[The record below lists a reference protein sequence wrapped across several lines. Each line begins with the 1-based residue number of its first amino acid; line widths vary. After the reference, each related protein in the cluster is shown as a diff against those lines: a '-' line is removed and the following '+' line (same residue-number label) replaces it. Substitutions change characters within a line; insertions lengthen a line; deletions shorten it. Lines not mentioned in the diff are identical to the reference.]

1 MFVRLINWALSA
13 ALIGT
18 LVSIFT
24 IGAGYLLIKP
34 NLPEIN
40 LVDEDVLQIP
50 LKVLTSDGVLIG
62 EFGDQKRRTIEY
74 KEIPQNL
81 KNAFLAAEDD
91 QFFEHSGV
99 RLTSLIRAVFQMVQ
113 SGEIVSGGGTITM
126 QVVRGYL
133 LSRDQK
139 IIRKIKE
146 IYLAFELESSAS
158 KEEIFSLYLNTIF
171 LGNRSYGVEAAANK
185 YFSKSINELTLAE
198 SALIASSAQL
208 PSRINPIR
216 SPDRSIIRRNWILG
230 RMYKLGYI
238 GRAQFLLA
246 KAEPINLTQLD
257 SSFSLD
263 GRYIAEITRQAMIE
277 RYGLSVYKDGLSV
290 ITTIDSSLQQA
301 AIESAAKN
309 LYAYD
314 KRHGWREPVNL
325 LSKIPDLIFQEL
337 QDGNLDILYQDSNTS
352 DELGMRQL
360 NISIIRSVITTIDS
374 SLQQAALESVA
385 KNLYAYDKRHG
396 WREPVNLLSKIPDS
410 IFKEL
415 QDGNLDILYQD
426 SITPDELGMRQ
437 LNISVIR
444 DFFKDFVNSD
454 RHSVGIVMDVKPE
467 RIIYLNNSFQ
477 LETLFWDDAYE
488 WARPRITINKL
499 GPRPQNF
506 YDILRLGDLIYLSE
520 MNGNYYLD
528 QVPDAEV
535 AFISADPSSGAIK
548 TYIGGLNFSKSN
560 FDRVKQSYPQAGSS
574 FKPFIYASAF
584 ANGYK
589 ASDKIND
596 APIIFE
602 DSNLESS
609 WRPENYTGKFY
620 GPIRLREALVQSV
633 NLVSIKLLREMGIPL
648 TQNYL
653 SRFGFSKSRLAPDL
667 SLALGSSSF
676 SPAEMVR
683 AYSIMV
689 NSDDPKDL
697 FFIERVMDRNGKTI
711 FQNPQIDNKKKNID
725 AFPWFQTQLTEEI
738 KPFYLLP
745 PIQKESM
752 ASIDPRV
759 TFITKDILRE
769 ALSRGSNG
777 RKTQVLN
784 RDDIAGKTGTTND
797 AISTWFSGFHSD
809 LVTTVW
815 IGTDDFSSLGDNEFG
830 SSIALPTW
838 VDFMK
843 TALMSL
849 PEEDWKIPKGLSY
862 VRVDRETGKPVD
874 ESSKNSYFELF
885 LDE

>member
-1 MFVRLINWALSA
+1 MFIRLINWALA
-13 ALIGT
+13 IALIG
-18 LVSIFT
+18 SIASILT
-24 IGAGYLLIKP
+24 IGIGYLLIKP
-34 NLPEIN
+34 TLPEIN

-74 KEIPQNL
+74 DQIPQNL

-91 QFFEHSGV
+91 QFFEHGGI
-99 RLTSLIRAVFQMVQ
+99 RIPSLIRAFYQMIQ

-133 LSRDQK
+133 LSREQK
-139 IIRKIKE
+139 IFRKIKE
-146 IYLAFELESSAS
+146 IYLAFELEGSAT

-198 SALIASSAQL
+198 AALIASSAQL

-216 SPDRSIIRRNWILG
+216 SPDRSIVRRNWILG
-230 RMYKLGYI
+230 RMHKLGYI

-246 KAEPINLTQLD
+246 KSEPIKLTQLD
-257 SSFSLD
+257 SNFSLD

-301 AIESAAKN
+301 ALESVSKN
-309 LYAYD
+309 LYIYD
-314 KRHGWREPVNL
+314 KRHGWREPINL
-325 LSKIPDLIFQEL
+325 LSKISESIFAEL
-337 QDGNLDILYQDSNTS
+337 QAGNLDILYEESDTS
-352 DELGMRQL
+352 DELGMQ
-360 NISIIRSVITTIDS
+360 
-374 SLQQAALESVA
+374 
-385 KNLYAYDKRHG
+385 
-396 WREPVNLLSKIPDS
+396 
-410 IFKEL
+410 
-415 QDGNLDILYQD
+415 
-426 SITPDELGMRQ
+426 Q

-444 DFFKDFVNSD
+444 DFFKELVNLD
-454 RHSVGIVMDVKPE
+454 KHSGGIVIDVKPE
-467 RIIYLNNSFQ
+467 RVLYLNNAFQ
-477 LETLFWDDAYE
+477 LESLFWDDAYK
-488 WARPRITINKL
+488 WARRKIDINKL

-506 YDILRLGDLIYLSE
+506 YDILRMGDLIYLSE
-520 MNGNYYLD
+520 QNGNYYLD
-528 QVPDAEV
+528 QIPDAEV
-535 AFISADPSSGAIK
+535 AFISTDPSNGAIK

-560 FDRVKQSYPQAGSS
+560 FDRIKQSYPQAGSS

-584 ANGYK
+584 ANGYQ

-602 DSNLESS
+602 DANLESS

-648 TQNYL
+648 TKNYL
-653 SRFGFSKSRLAPDL
+653 SRFGFPVSRLAPDL

-683 AYSIMV
+683 AYSIMA
-689 NSDDPKDL
+689 NSDDPQDL
-697 FFIERVMDRNGKTI
+697 YFIERIEDRNGKII
-711 FQNPQIDNKKKNID
+711 FQNPQTENKKKNID

-745 PIQKESM
+745 PLSKESLEP
-752 ASIDPRV
+752 IDPRV

-777 RKTQVLN
+777 RKTQVL
-784 RDDIAGKTGTTND
+784 RRSDIAGKTGTTND
-797 AISTWFSGFHSD
+797 AISTWFSGFHND
-809 LVTTVW
+809 LVSTVW
-815 IGTDDFSSLGDNEFG
+815 VGTDDFSSLGDNEFG

-843 TALMSL
+843 KALTNL
-849 PEEDWKIPKGLSY
+849 PEEDWSMPKGLSY
-862 VRVDRETGKPVD
+862 VRVDRETGQPVD
-874 ESSKNSYFELF
+874 ENSKNSYFELF
-885 LDE
+885 FDEEI

>member
-1 MFVRLINWALSA
+1 MFVRLINWALA
-13 ALIGT
+13 IALIG
-18 LVSIFT
+18 SIASILT
-24 IGAGYLLIKP
+24 IGIGYLLIKP
-34 NLPEIN
+34 TLPEIN

-74 KEIPQNL
+74 DQIPQNL

-91 QFFEHSGV
+91 QFFEHGGI
-99 RLTSLIRAVFQMVQ
+99 RIPSLIRAFYQMIQ

-133 LSRDQK
+133 LSREQK

-146 IYLAFELESSAS
+146 IYLAFELEGSAT

-198 SALIASSAQL
+198 AALIASSAQL

-216 SPDRSIIRRNWILG
+216 SPDRSIVRRNWILG
-230 RMYKLGYI
+230 RMHKLGYI

-246 KAEPINLTQLD
+246 KSEPIKLTQLD
-257 SSFSLD
+257 SNFSLD

-301 AIESAAKN
+301 ALESVSKN
-309 LYAYD
+309 LYIYD
-314 KRHGWREPVNL
+314 KRHGWREPINL
-325 LSKIPDLIFQEL
+325 LSKISESIFEEL
-337 QDGNLDILYQDSNTS
+337 QAGNLEILYEESNTS
-352 DELGMRQL
+352 DELGM
-360 NISIIRSVITTIDS
+360 
-374 SLQQAALESVA
+374 
-385 KNLYAYDKRHG
+385 K
-396 WREPVNLLSKIPDS
+396 
-410 IFKEL
+410 
-415 QDGNLDILYQD
+415 
-426 SITPDELGMRQ
+426 Q

-444 DFFKDFVNSD
+444 DFFKELVNLD
-454 RHSVGIVMDVKPE
+454 KHSGGIVIDVKPE
-467 RIIYLNNSFQ
+467 RVLYLNNAFQ
-477 LETLFWDDAYE
+477 LESLFWDDAYK
-488 WARPRITINKL
+488 WARRKIDINKL

-506 YDILRLGDLIYLSE
+506 YDILRMGDLIYLSE
-520 MNGNYYLD
+520 QNGNYYLD
-528 QVPDAEV
+528 QIPDAEV
-535 AFISADPSSGAIK
+535 AFISTDPSNGAIK

-560 FDRVKQSYPQAGSS
+560 FDRIKQSYPQAGSS

-602 DSNLESS
+602 DANLESS

-648 TQNYL
+648 TKNYL
-653 SRFGFSKSRLAPDL
+653 SRFGFPVSRLAPDL

-683 AYSIMV
+683 AYSIMT
-689 NSDDPKDL
+689 NSDDPQDL
-697 FFIERVMDRNGKTI
+697 YFIERIEDRNGKII
-711 FQNPQIDNKKKNID
+711 FQNPQTENKKKNID

-745 PIQKESM
+745 PLSKESLEP
-752 ASIDPRV
+752 IDPRV

-777 RKTQVLN
+777 RKTQVL
-784 RDDIAGKTGTTND
+784 RRGDIAGKTGTTND
-797 AISTWFSGFHSD
+797 AISTWFSGFHND
-809 LVTTVW
+809 LVSTVW
-815 IGTDDFSSLGDNEFG
+815 VGTDDFSSLGDNEFG

-843 TALMSL
+843 KALTNL
-849 PEEDWKIPKGLSY
+849 PEEDWSMPKGLSY
-862 VRVDRETGKPVD
+862 VRVDRETGQPVD
-874 ESSKNSYFELF
+874 ENSKNSYFELF
-885 LDE
+885 FDEEI

>member
-1 MFVRLINWALSA
+1 MFSKLINWAFLA
-13 ALIGT
+13 ALIAT
-18 LVSIFT
+18 LLSIFT
-24 IGAGYLLIKP
+24 IGVGYIVIKP
-34 NLPEIN
+34 SLPEIN

-74 KEIPQNL
+74 QQIPKNL

-91 QFFEHSGV
+91 QFFEHNGI
-99 RLTSLIRAVFQMVQ
+99 RIPSLLRAFYQMIQ

-133 LSRDQK
+133 LSREQK

-185 YFSKSINELTLAE
+185 YFAKSIDDLTLAE

-238 GRAQFLLA
+238 GRAQLLLA
-246 KAEPINLTQLD
+246 QSEPIKLTQLD
-257 SSFSLD
+257 SSFTLD
-263 GRYIAEITRQAMIE
+263 GRYIAEITRQAMID
-277 RYGLSVYKDGLSV
+277 RYGLSVYKDGL
-290 ITTIDSSLQQA
+290 
-301 AIESAAKN
+301 
-309 LYAYD
+309 
-314 KRHGWREPVNL
+314 
-325 LSKIPDLIFQEL
+325 
-337 QDGNLDILYQDSNTS
+337 
-352 DELGMRQL
+352 
-360 NISIIRSVITTIDS
+360 SVITTIDS

-396 WREPVNLLSKIPDS
+396 WREPINLLSKIPES

-415 QDGNLDILYQD
+415 QAGNLNVLYEESNISD
-426 SITPDELGMRQ
+426 SLGMKQR
-437 LNISVIR
+437 NVSVIR
-444 DFFKDFVNSD
+444 DFFEELVSLDN
-454 RHSVGIVMDVKPE
+454 HSAGIVIDVKPE
-467 RIIYLNNSFQ
+467 RVVYLNNSFQ
-477 LETLFWDDAYE
+477 LESLFWNDSYN
-488 WARPRITINKL
+488 WARRRIDINKL

-506 YDILRLGDLIYLSE
+506 YDILSLGDLIYLSKA
-520 MNGNYYLD
+520 NGSHYLD

-648 TQNYL
+648 TQDYL

-683 AYSIMV
+683 AYSILV
-689 NSDDPKDL
+689 NSKDPKDL
-697 FFIERVMDRNGKTI
+697 FFIERIIDRDGKTI
-711 FQNPQIDNKKKNID
+711 FQNPQLENKEKNIT
-725 AFPWFQTQLTEEI
+725 AFPWFQTQFTDEI

-745 PIQKESM
+745 SINKQSIE
-752 ASIDPRV
+752 SIDPRV
-759 TFITKDILRE
+759 SFITKDILRE
-769 ALSRGSNG
+769 TLSRGSYR
-777 RKTQVLN
+777 RKVQVLK
-784 RDDIAGKTGTTND
+784 RSDIAGKTGTTND
-797 AISTWFSGFHSD
+797 AISTWFSGFHNN
-809 LVTTVW
+809 LATTVW
-815 IGTDDFSSLGDNEFG
+815 VGTDDFSSLGNNEFG

-838 VDFMK
+838 IDFMK
-843 TALMSL
+843 TALVSL

-862 VRVDRETGKPVD
+862 VRVDLETGRPVD
-874 ESSKNSYFELF
+874 ETSQNSYFELF
-885 LDE
+885 LDEDS

>member
-24 IGAGYLLIKP
+24 ILGGYLLIKP

-99 RLTSLIRAVFQMVQ
+99 RLASLIRAVFQMVQ

-246 KAEPINLTQLD
+246 KSEPINLTQLD
-257 SSFSLD
+257 SNFSLD
-263 GRYIAEITRQAMIE
+263 GRYIAEITRQAMIN

-290 ITTIDSSLQQA
+290 FTTIDSSLQKA
-301 AIESAAKN
+301 ALESVAKN
-309 LYAYD
+309 LYEYD

-325 LSKIPDLIFQEL
+325 LS
-337 QDGNLDILYQDSNTS
+337 
-352 DELGMRQL
+352 R
-360 NISIIRSVITTIDS
+360 
-374 SLQQAALESVA
+374 
-385 KNLYAYDKRHG
+385 
-396 WREPVNLLSKIPDS
+396 IPDS

-415 QDGNLDILYQD
+415 KDGNLDILYQD

-444 DFFKDFVNSD
+444 DLFKEVINSD
-454 RHSVGIVMDVKPE
+454 RHSAGIIIDVKPE

-477 LETLFWDDAYE
+477 LESLFWNDSYE

-499 GPRPQNF
+499 GPRPDNF

-520 MNGNYYLD
+520 MDGNYYLD

-535 AFISADPSSGAIK
+535 AFISTNPSNGAVK

-584 ANGYK
+584 ANSYS

-602 DSNLESS
+602 DANLESS

-683 AYSIMV
+683 AYSILV

-697 FFIERVMDRNGKTI
+697 FFIERVVDRNGKTI
-711 FQNPQIDNKKKNID
+711 FQNPQVKNKTKNID
-725 AFPWFQTQLTEEI
+725 AFPWFQTKLIEEI

-745 PIQKESM
+745 PIQGESIT
-752 ASIDPRV
+752 SIDPRV

-777 RKTQVLN
+777 RKTQILN
-784 RDDIAGKTGTTND
+784 RSDIAGKTGTTND
-797 AISTWFSGFHSD
+797 AISTWFSGFHND

-815 IGTDDFSSLGDNEFG
+815 VGTDDFSSLGNSEFG
-830 SSIALPTW
+830 SSIALPAW

-843 TALMSL
+843 TALVNL
-849 PEEDWKIPKGLSY
+849 PEEEWKIPKGLSY
-862 VRVDRETGKPVD
+862 VRVDRETGRPVD

>member
-1 MFVRLINWALSA
+1 MFSKLINWAFLA
-13 ALIGT
+13 ALIAT
-18 LVSIFT
+18 LTSIFT
-24 IGAGYLLIKP
+24 IGVGYIVIKP
-34 NLPEIN
+34 SLPEIN

-74 KEIPQNL
+74 QQIPKNL

-91 QFFEHSGV
+91 QFFEHNGI
-99 RLTSLIRAVFQMVQ
+99 RIPSLLRAFYQMIQ

-133 LSRDQK
+133 LSREQK

-185 YFSKSINELTLAE
+185 YFAKSIDDLTLAE

-238 GRAQFLLA
+238 GRAQLLLA
-246 KAEPINLTQLD
+246 QSEPIKLTQLD
-257 SSFSLD
+257 SSFTLD
-263 GRYIAEITRQAMIE
+263 GRYIAEITRQAMID
-277 RYGLSVYKDGLSV
+277 RYGLSVYKDGL
-290 ITTIDSSLQQA
+290 
-301 AIESAAKN
+301 
-309 LYAYD
+309 
-314 KRHGWREPVNL
+314 
-325 LSKIPDLIFQEL
+325 
-337 QDGNLDILYQDSNTS
+337 
-352 DELGMRQL
+352 
-360 NISIIRSVITTIDS
+360 SVITTIDS

-396 WREPVNLLSKIPDS
+396 WREPINLLSKIPES

-415 QDGNLDILYQD
+415 QAGNLNVLYEESNISD
-426 SITPDELGMRQ
+426 SLGMKQR
-437 LNISVIR
+437 NVSVIR
-444 DFFKDFVNSD
+444 DFFEELVSLDN
-454 RHSVGIVMDVKPE
+454 HSAGIVIDVKPE
-467 RIIYLNNSFQ
+467 RVVYLNNSFQ
-477 LETLFWDDAYE
+477 LESLFWNDSYN
-488 WARPRITINKL
+488 WARRRIDINKL

-506 YDILRLGDLIYLSE
+506 YDILSLGDLIYLSKA
-520 MNGNYYLD
+520 NGSYYLD

-648 TQNYL
+648 TQDYL

-683 AYSIMV
+683 AYSILV
-689 NSDDPKDL
+689 NSKDPKDL
-697 FFIERVMDRNGKTI
+697 FFIERIIDRDGKTI
-711 FQNPQIDNKKKNID
+711 FQNPQLENKEKNIT
-725 AFPWFQTQLTEEI
+725 AFPWFQTQFTDEI

-745 PIQKESM
+745 SINKQSIE
-752 ASIDPRV
+752 SIDPRV
-759 TFITKDILRE
+759 SFITKDILRE
-769 ALSRGSNG
+769 TLSRGSYR
-777 RKTQVLN
+777 RKVQVLK
-784 RDDIAGKTGTTND
+784 RSDIAGKTGTTND
-797 AISTWFSGFHSD
+797 AISTWFSGFHNN
-809 LVTTVW
+809 LATTVW
-815 IGTDDFSSLGDNEFG
+815 VGTDDFSSLGNNEFG

-838 VDFMK
+838 IDFMK
-843 TALMSL
+843 TALVSL

-862 VRVDRETGKPVD
+862 VRVDLETGRPVD
-874 ESSKNSYFELF
+874 ETSQNSYFELF
-885 LDE
+885 LDEDS

>member
-1 MFVRLINWALSA
+1 MIVRLINWALVA

-18 LVSIFT
+18 LISIFT
-24 IGAGYLLIKP
+24 IGIGYLVIKP
-34 NLPEIN
+34 SLPEIN

-50 LKVLTSDGVLIG
+50 LKVYTSDGVLIG

-91 QFFEHSGV
+91 QFFEHQGI
-99 RLTSLIRAVFQMVQ
+99 RIPSLIRAFYQMIQ

-133 LSRDQK
+133 LSREQK

-146 IYLAFELESSAS
+146 IYLAFELESSLT

-198 SALIASSAQL
+198 SALLASSAQL

-216 SPDRSIIRRNWILG
+216 SPDRAIIRRNWILG
-230 RMYKLGYI
+230 RMFKLGYI
-238 GRAQFLLA
+238 GRAQFLIA
-246 KAEPINLTQLD
+246 KSEPINLTQLD
-257 SSFSLD
+257 SSFLVD

-290 ITTIDSSLQQA
+290 ITTIDSKLQQA
-301 AIESAAKN
+301 AIESTAKN
-309 LYAYD
+309 LYKYD
-314 KRHGWREPVNL
+314 KRHGWREPTNL
-325 LSKIPDLIFQEL
+325 LSRIPELVFEEL
-337 QDGNLDILYQDSNTS
+337 QMGNLDILYEESNTE
-352 DELGMRQL
+352 DKLGMKQ
-360 NISIIRSVITTIDS
+360 
-374 SLQQAALESVA
+374 
-385 KNLYAYDKRHG
+385 
-396 WREPVNLLSKIPDS
+396 
-410 IFKEL
+410 F
-415 QDGNLDILYQD
+415 
-426 SITPDELGMRQ
+426 
-437 LNISVIR
+437 NISVIR
-444 DFFKDFVNSD
+444 DLFAELSNIDK
-454 RHSVGIVMDVKPE
+454 HSVGIVIDIKPE

-477 LETLFWDDAYE
+477 LESLFWNDSYK
-488 WARPRITINKL
+488 WARRRININKL

-506 YDILRLGDLIYLSE
+506 YDILRLGDLIYLSDL
-520 MNGNYYLD
+520 NGAIYLD
-528 QVPDAEV
+528 QVPEAEV
-535 AFISADPSSGAIK
+535 AFISTDPSNGAIK

-574 FKPFIYASAF
+574 FKPFIYSAAF

-653 SRFGFSKSRLAPDL
+653 SKFGFAKSRLAPDL

-683 AYSIMV
+683 AYSIMA
-689 NSDDPKDL
+689 NSSDPKDL
-697 FFIERVMDRNGKTI
+697 FFIERILDRNGNII
-711 FQNPQIDNKKKNID
+711 FENPQTKNKKKNID
-725 AFPWFQTQLTEEI
+725 AFPWFQTKITEEI

-745 PIQKESM
+745 PINKEFM
-752 ASIDPRV
+752 EDIDPRV
-759 TFITKDILRE
+759 TYITKDILRE
-769 ALSRGSNG
+769 ALMRGSNR
-777 RKTQVLN
+777 RKVQVLN
-784 RDDIAGKTGTTND
+784 RKDIAGKTGTTND
-797 AISTWFSGFHSD
+797 AISTWFSGFHNN

-815 IGTDDFSSLGDNEFG
+815 VGTDDFSSLGDNEFG
-830 SSIALPTW
+830 STIALPAW
-838 VDFMK
+838 VDFMQM
-843 TALMSL
+843 TLNEL
-849 PEEDWKIPKGLSY
+849 PEEDWKMPEGLSY
-862 VRVDRETGKPVD
+862 IRVDRETGRPVD
-874 ESSKNSYFELF
+874 EASQNSYFELS
-885 LDE
+885 LDEDI

>member
-1 MFVRLINWALSA
+1 MFSKLINWALLA
-13 ALIGT
+13 ALIAT
-18 LVSIFT
+18 LLSIFT
-24 IGAGYLLIKP
+24 IGVGYIVIKP
-34 NLPEIN
+34 SLPEIN

-74 KEIPQNL
+74 QQIPKNL

-91 QFFEHSGV
+91 QFFEHNGI
-99 RLTSLIRAVFQMVQ
+99 RIPSLLRAFYQMIQ

-133 LSRDQK
+133 LSREQK

-185 YFSKSINELTLAE
+185 YFAKSIDDLTLAE

-238 GRAQFLLA
+238 GRAQLLLA
-246 KAEPINLTQLD
+246 QSEPIKLTQLD
-257 SSFSLD
+257 SSFTLD
-263 GRYIAEITRQAMIE
+263 GRYIAEITRQAMID
-277 RYGLSVYKDGLSV
+277 RYGLSVYKDGL
-290 ITTIDSSLQQA
+290 
-301 AIESAAKN
+301 
-309 LYAYD
+309 
-314 KRHGWREPVNL
+314 
-325 LSKIPDLIFQEL
+325 
-337 QDGNLDILYQDSNTS
+337 
-352 DELGMRQL
+352 
-360 NISIIRSVITTIDS
+360 SVITTIDS

-396 WREPVNLLSKIPDS
+396 WREPINLLSKIPES

-415 QDGNLDILYQD
+415 QAGNLNVLYEESNISD
-426 SITPDELGMRQ
+426 SLGMKQR
-437 LNISVIR
+437 NVSVIR
-444 DFFKDFVNSD
+444 DFFEELVSLDN
-454 RHSVGIVMDVKPE
+454 HSAGIVIDVKPE
-467 RIIYLNNSFQ
+467 RVVYLNNSFQ
-477 LETLFWDDAYE
+477 LESLFWNDSYN
-488 WARPRITINKL
+488 WARRRIDINKL

-506 YDILRLGDLIYLSE
+506 YDILSLGDLIYLSKA
-520 MNGNYYLD
+520 NGSYYLD

-648 TQNYL
+648 TQDYL

-683 AYSIMV
+683 AYSILV
-689 NSDDPKDL
+689 NSKDPKDL
-697 FFIERVMDRNGKTI
+697 FFIERIIDRDGKTI
-711 FQNPQIDNKKKNID
+711 FQNPQLENKEKNIT
-725 AFPWFQTQLTEEI
+725 AFPWFQTQFTDEI

-745 PIQKESM
+745 SINKQSIE
-752 ASIDPRV
+752 SIDPRV
-759 TFITKDILRE
+759 SFITKDILRE
-769 ALSRGSNG
+769 TLSRGSYR
-777 RKTQVLN
+777 RKVQVLK
-784 RDDIAGKTGTTND
+784 RSDIAGKTGTTND
-797 AISTWFSGFHSD
+797 AISTWFSGFHNN
-809 LVTTVW
+809 LATTVW
-815 IGTDDFSSLGDNEFG
+815 VGTDDFSSLGNNEFG

-838 VDFMK
+838 IDFMK
-843 TALMSL
+843 TALVSL

-862 VRVDRETGKPVD
+862 VRVDLETGRPVD
-874 ESSKNSYFELF
+874 ETSQNSYFELF
-885 LDE
+885 LDEDS

>member
-1 MFVRLINWALSA
+1 MFSKLINWAFLA
-13 ALIGT
+13 ALIAT

-24 IGAGYLLIKP
+24 IGVGYIVIKP
-34 NLPEIN
+34 SLPEIN

-74 KEIPQNL
+74 QQIPKNL

-91 QFFEHSGV
+91 QFFEHNGI
-99 RLTSLIRAVFQMVQ
+99 RIPSLLRAFYQMIQ

-133 LSRDQK
+133 LSREQK

-185 YFSKSINELTLAE
+185 YFAKSIDDLTLAE

-238 GRAQFLLA
+238 GRAQLLLA
-246 KAEPINLTQLD
+246 QSEPIKLTQLD
-257 SSFSLD
+257 SNFTLD
-263 GRYIAEITRQAMIE
+263 GRYIAEITRQAMID
-277 RYGLSVYKDGLSV
+277 RYGLSVYKDGL
-290 ITTIDSSLQQA
+290 
-301 AIESAAKN
+301 
-309 LYAYD
+309 
-314 KRHGWREPVNL
+314 
-325 LSKIPDLIFQEL
+325 
-337 QDGNLDILYQDSNTS
+337 
-352 DELGMRQL
+352 
-360 NISIIRSVITTIDS
+360 SVITTIDS

-396 WREPVNLLSKIPDS
+396 WREPINLLSKIPES

-415 QDGNLDILYQD
+415 QAGNLNVLYEESNISD
-426 SITPDELGMRQ
+426 SLGMKQR
-437 LNISVIR
+437 NVSVIR
-444 DFFKDFVNSD
+444 DFFEELVSLDN
-454 RHSVGIVMDVKPE
+454 HSAGIVIDVKPE
-467 RIIYLNNSFQ
+467 RVVYLNNSFQ
-477 LETLFWDDAYE
+477 LESLFWNDSYN
-488 WARPRITINKL
+488 WARRRIDINKL

-506 YDILRLGDLIYLSE
+506 YDILSLGDLIYLSKA
-520 MNGNYYLD
+520 NGSYYLD

-535 AFISADPSSGAIK
+535 AFISTDPSTGAIK

-648 TQNYL
+648 TQDYL

-683 AYSIMV
+683 AYSILV
-689 NSDDPKDL
+689 NSKNPKDL
-697 FFIERVMDRNGKTI
+697 FFIERIIDRDGKTI
-711 FQNPQIDNKKKNID
+711 FQNPQLENKEKNIT
-725 AFPWFQTQLTEEI
+725 AFPWFQTQFTDEI

-745 PIQKESM
+745 SINKQSIE
-752 ASIDPRV
+752 SIDPRV
-759 TFITKDILRE
+759 SFITKDILRE
-769 ALSRGSNG
+769 TLSRGSYR
-777 RKTQVLN
+777 RKVQVLK
-784 RDDIAGKTGTTND
+784 RSDIAGKTGTTND
-797 AISTWFSGFHSD
+797 AISTWFSGFHNN
-809 LVTTVW
+809 LATTVW
-815 IGTDDFSSLGDNEFG
+815 VGTDDFSSLGNNEFG

-838 VDFMK
+838 IDFMK
-843 TALMSL
+843 TALVSL

-862 VRVDRETGKPVD
+862 VRVDLETGRPVD
-874 ESSKNSYFELF
+874 ETSQNSYFELF
-885 LDE
+885 LDEDS

>member
-1 MFVRLINWALSA
+1 MFSKLINWAFLA
-13 ALIGT
+13 ALIAT

-24 IGAGYLLIKP
+24 IGVGYIVIKP
-34 NLPEIN
+34 SLPEIN

-74 KEIPQNL
+74 QQIPKNL

-91 QFFEHSGV
+91 QFFEHNGI
-99 RLTSLIRAVFQMVQ
+99 RIPSLLRAFYQMIQ

-133 LSRDQK
+133 LSREQK

-185 YFSKSINELTLAE
+185 YFAKSIDDLTLAE

-238 GRAQFLLA
+238 GRAQLLLA
-246 KAEPINLTQLD
+246 QSEQIKLTQLD
-257 SSFSLD
+257 SSFTLD
-263 GRYIAEITRQAMIE
+263 GRYIAEITRQAMID
-277 RYGLSVYKDGLSV
+277 RYGLSVYKDGL
-290 ITTIDSSLQQA
+290 
-301 AIESAAKN
+301 
-309 LYAYD
+309 
-314 KRHGWREPVNL
+314 
-325 LSKIPDLIFQEL
+325 
-337 QDGNLDILYQDSNTS
+337 
-352 DELGMRQL
+352 
-360 NISIIRSVITTIDS
+360 SVITTIDS

-396 WREPVNLLSKIPDS
+396 WREPINLLSKIPES

-415 QDGNLDILYQD
+415 QAGNLNVLYEESNISD
-426 SITPDELGMRQ
+426 SLGMKQR
-437 LNISVIR
+437 NVSVIR
-444 DFFKDFVNSD
+444 DFFEELVSLDN
-454 RHSVGIVMDVKPE
+454 HSAGIVIDVKPE
-467 RIIYLNNSFQ
+467 RVVYLNNSFQ
-477 LETLFWDDAYE
+477 LESLFWNDSYN
-488 WARPRITINKL
+488 WARRRIDINKL

-506 YDILRLGDLIYLSE
+506 YDILSLGDLIYLSKA
-520 MNGNYYLD
+520 NGSYYLD

-609 WRPENYTGKFY
+609 WRPENYTGEFY

-648 TQNYL
+648 TQDYL

-683 AYSIMV
+683 AYSILV
-689 NSDDPKDL
+689 NSKNPKDL
-697 FFIERVMDRNGKTI
+697 FFIERIIDRDGKTI
-711 FQNPQIDNKKKNID
+711 FQNPQLENKEKNIT
-725 AFPWFQTQLTEEI
+725 AFPWFQTQFTDEI

-745 PIQKESM
+745 SINKQSIE
-752 ASIDPRV
+752 SIDPRV
-759 TFITKDILRE
+759 SFITKDILRE
-769 ALSRGSNG
+769 TLSRGSYR
-777 RKTQVLN
+777 RKVQVLK
-784 RDDIAGKTGTTND
+784 RSDIAGKTGTTND
-797 AISTWFSGFHSD
+797 AISTWFSGFHNN
-809 LVTTVW
+809 LATTVW
-815 IGTDDFSSLGDNEFG
+815 VGTDDFSSLGNNEFG

-838 VDFMK
+838 IDFMK
-843 TALMSL
+843 TALVSL

-862 VRVDRETGKPVD
+862 VRVDLETGRPVD
-874 ESSKNSYFELF
+874 ETSQNSYFELF
-885 LDE
+885 LDEDS

>member
-1 MFVRLINWALSA
+1 MFIRLINWALVA

-18 LVSIFT
+18 LAAILT
-24 IGAGYLLIKP
+24 IGMGYLFIKP
-34 NLPEIN
+34 SLPEIN

-50 LKVLTSDGVLIG
+50 LKVLTSDGILIG

-74 KEIPQNL
+74 EQIPQNL

-91 QFFEHSGV
+91 QFFEHGGV
-99 RLTSLIRAVFQMVQ
+99 RIPSFIRAFYQMIQ

-133 LSRDQK
+133 LSREQK

-146 IYLAFELESSAS
+146 IYLAFELESSAT

-171 LGNRSYGVEAAANK
+171 LGNRAYGVEAAANK

-246 KAEPINLTQLD
+246 KSEPINLTQLD
-257 SSFSLD
+257 SNFSLD
-263 GRYIAEITRQAMIE
+263 GRYIAEIARQAMID

-290 ITTIDSSLQQA
+290 ITTIDSSLQ
-301 AIESAAKN
+301 K
-309 LYAYD
+309 
-314 KRHGWREPVNL
+314 
-325 LSKIPDLIFQEL
+325 
-337 QDGNLDILYQDSNTS
+337 
-352 DELGMRQL
+352 
-360 NISIIRSVITTIDS
+360 
-374 SLQQAALESVA
+374 AALESVA
-385 KNLYAYDKRHG
+385 KNLYDYDKRHG
-396 WREPVNLLSKIPDS
+396 WREPINLLSKISES

-415 QDGNLDILYQD
+415 QAGNLDILYEE
-426 SITPDELGMRQ
+426 SNTLDELSMKQ
-437 LNISVIR
+437 LNVSVIR
-444 DFFKDFVNSD
+444 DFFEELLNLDK
-454 RHSVGIVMDVKPE
+454 HSGGIVIDVKPE

-477 LETLFWDDAYE
+477 LESLFWDDSYK
-488 WARPRITINKL
+488 WARRKININKL

-506 YDILRLGDLIYLSE
+506 YDILRKGDLIYLSE
-520 MNGNYYLD
+520 RNGNYYLD

-535 AFISADPSSGAIK
+535 AFISTDPFNGAIK
-548 TYIGGLNFSKSN
+548 TYVGGLNFSKSN

-574 FKPFIYASAF
+574 FKPFVYASAF

-653 SRFGFSKSRLAPDL
+653 SRFGFSLSRLAPDL

-683 AYSIMV
+683 AYSIMA
-689 NSDDPKDL
+689 NSEDPKDL
-697 FFIERVMDRNGKTI
+697 FFIERIEDRNGKTI
-711 FQNPQIDNKKKNID
+711 FQNPQIENKNKNID
-725 AFPWFQTQLTEEI
+725 AFPWFQTQITEEI

-745 PIQKESM
+745 PLSKKSLEP
-752 ASIDPRV
+752 IDPRV

-777 RKTQVLN
+777 RKTQVL
-784 RDDIAGKTGTTND
+784 RRSDIAGKTGTTND
-797 AISTWFSGFHSD
+797 AISTWFSGFHND

-815 IGTDDFSSLGDNEFG
+815 VGTDDFSSLGDNEFG

-843 TALMSL
+843 KALTNL

-862 VRVDRETGKPVD
+862 VRVDGETGQPVD
-874 ESSKNSYFELF
+874 ENSKNSYFELF
-885 LDE
+885 LDEEI

>member
-1 MFVRLINWALSA
+1 MFSKLINWAFLA
-13 ALIGT
+13 ALIAT

-24 IGAGYLLIKP
+24 IGVGYIVIKP
-34 NLPEIN
+34 SLPEIN

-74 KEIPQNL
+74 QQIPKNL

-91 QFFEHSGV
+91 QFFEHNGI
-99 RLTSLIRAVFQMVQ
+99 RIPSLLRAFYQMIQ

-133 LSRDQK
+133 LSREQK

-185 YFSKSINELTLAE
+185 YFAKSIDDLTLAE

-246 KAEPINLTQLD
+246 QSEPIKLTQLD
-257 SSFSLD
+257 SSFTLD
-263 GRYIAEITRQAMIE
+263 GRYIAEITRQAMID
-277 RYGLSVYKDGLSV
+277 RYGLSVYKDGL
-290 ITTIDSSLQQA
+290 
-301 AIESAAKN
+301 
-309 LYAYD
+309 
-314 KRHGWREPVNL
+314 
-325 LSKIPDLIFQEL
+325 
-337 QDGNLDILYQDSNTS
+337 
-352 DELGMRQL
+352 
-360 NISIIRSVITTIDS
+360 SVITTIDS

-396 WREPVNLLSKIPDS
+396 WREPINLLSKIPES

-415 QDGNLDILYQD
+415 QAGNLNVLYEESNISD
-426 SITPDELGMRQ
+426 SLGMKQR
-437 LNISVIR
+437 NVSVIR
-444 DFFKDFVNSD
+444 DFFEELVSLDN
-454 RHSVGIVMDVKPE
+454 HSAGIVIDVKPE
-467 RIIYLNNSFQ
+467 RVVYLNNSFQ
-477 LETLFWDDAYE
+477 LESLFWNDSYN
-488 WARPRITINKL
+488 WARRRIDINKL

-506 YDILRLGDLIYLSE
+506 YDILSLGDLIYLSKA
-520 MNGNYYLD
+520 NGSYYLD

-648 TQNYL
+648 TQDYL

-683 AYSIMV
+683 AYSILV
-689 NSDDPKDL
+689 NSKDPKDL
-697 FFIERVMDRNGKTI
+697 FFIERIIDRDGKTI
-711 FQNPQIDNKKKNID
+711 FQNPQLENKEKNIT
-725 AFPWFQTQLTEEI
+725 AFPWFQTQFTDEI
-738 KPFYLLP
+738 EPFYLLP
-745 PIQKESM
+745 SM
-752 ASIDPRV
+752 NKQSIESIDPRV
-759 TFITKDILRE
+759 SFITKDILRE
-769 ALSRGSNG
+769 TLSRGSYR
-777 RKTQVLN
+777 RKVQVLK
-784 RDDIAGKTGTTND
+784 RSDIAGKTGTTND
-797 AISTWFSGFHSD
+797 AISTWFSGFHNN
-809 LVTTVW
+809 LATTVW
-815 IGTDDFSSLGDNEFG
+815 VGTDDFSSLGNNEFG

-838 VDFMK
+838 IDFMK
-843 TALMSL
+843 TALVSL

-862 VRVDRETGKPVD
+862 VRVDLETGRPVD
-874 ESSKNSYFELF
+874 ETSQNSYFELF
-885 LDE
+885 LDEDS

>member
-1 MFVRLINWALSA
+1 MFSKLINWAFLA
-13 ALIGT
+13 ALIAT
-18 LVSIFT
+18 LISIFT
-24 IGAGYLLIKP
+24 IGVGYIVIKP
-34 NLPEIN
+34 SLPEIN

-74 KEIPQNL
+74 QQIPKNL

-91 QFFEHSGV
+91 QFFEHNGI
-99 RLTSLIRAVFQMVQ
+99 RIPSLLRAFYQMIQ

-133 LSRDQK
+133 LSREQK

-185 YFSKSINELTLAE
+185 YFAKSIDDLTLAE

-238 GRAQFLLA
+238 GRAQLLLA
-246 KAEPINLTQLD
+246 QSEPIKLTQLD
-257 SSFSLD
+257 SSFTLD
-263 GRYIAEITRQAMIE
+263 GRYIAEITRQAMID
-277 RYGLSVYKDGLSV
+277 RYGLSVYKDGL
-290 ITTIDSSLQQA
+290 
-301 AIESAAKN
+301 
-309 LYAYD
+309 
-314 KRHGWREPVNL
+314 
-325 LSKIPDLIFQEL
+325 
-337 QDGNLDILYQDSNTS
+337 
-352 DELGMRQL
+352 
-360 NISIIRSVITTIDS
+360 SVITTIDS

-396 WREPVNLLSKIPDS
+396 WREPINLLSKIPES

-415 QDGNLDILYQD
+415 QAGNLNVLYEESNISD
-426 SITPDELGMRQ
+426 SLGMKQR
-437 LNISVIR
+437 NVSVIR
-444 DFFKDFVNSD
+444 DFFEELVSLDN
-454 RHSVGIVMDVKPE
+454 HSAGIVIDVKPE
-467 RIIYLNNSFQ
+467 RVVYLNNSFQ
-477 LETLFWDDAYE
+477 LESLFWNDSYN
-488 WARPRITINKL
+488 WARRRIDINKL

-506 YDILRLGDLIYLSE
+506 YDILSLGDLIYLSKT
-520 MNGNYYLD
+520 NGSYYLD

-648 TQNYL
+648 TQDYL

-683 AYSIMV
+683 AYSILV
-689 NSDDPKDL
+689 NSKNPKDL
-697 FFIERVMDRNGKTI
+697 FFIERIIDRDGKTI
-711 FQNPQIDNKKKNID
+711 FQNPQLENKEKNIT
-725 AFPWFQTQLTEEI
+725 AFPWFQTQFTDEI

-745 PIQKESM
+745 SINKQSIE
-752 ASIDPRV
+752 SIDPRV
-759 TFITKDILRE
+759 SFITKDILRE
-769 ALSRGSNG
+769 TLSRGSYR
-777 RKTQVLN
+777 RKVQVLK
-784 RDDIAGKTGTTND
+784 RSDIAGKTGTTND
-797 AISTWFSGFHSD
+797 AISTWFSGFHNN
-809 LVTTVW
+809 LATTVW
-815 IGTDDFSSLGDNEFG
+815 VGTDDFSSLGNNEFG

-838 VDFMK
+838 IDFMK
-843 TALMSL
+843 TALVSL

-862 VRVDRETGKPVD
+862 VRVDLETGRPVD
-874 ESSKNSYFELF
+874 ETSQNSYFELF
-885 LDE
+885 LDEDS

>member
-1 MFVRLINWALSA
+1 MFVRLINWTLSA
-13 ALIGT
+13 ALFGT
-18 LVSIFT
+18 LLSILF
-24 IGAGYLLIKP
+24 IGAGYLLVKP
-34 NLPEIN
+34 SLPEID

-50 LKVLTSDGVLIG
+50 LKVFTSDGVLIG

-74 KEIPQNL
+74 EDIPINL

-91 QFFEHSGV
+91 QFFKHHGI
-99 RLTSLIRAVFQMVQ
+99 RIPSLIRAVYQMIK
-113 SGEIVSGGGTITM
+113 SGEIVSGGGTISM

-133 LSRDQK
+133 LSREQK
-139 IIRKIKE
+139 ILRKIKE
-146 IYLAFELESSAS
+146 IYLAFQLESYAN

-171 LGNRSYGVEAAANK
+171 LGNRSYGVEAAANR

-216 SPDRSIIRRNWILG
+216 SPDRSLIRRNWILG

-238 GRAQFLLA
+238 GRGQYLIA
-246 KAEPINLTQLD
+246 KSEPINLTQLE
-257 SSFSLD
+257 SNFSLD
-263 GRYIAEITRQAMIE
+263 GQYIAEIARQAMIN
-277 RYGLSVYKDGLSV
+277 RYGLSAYKDGLSV
-290 ITTIDSSLQQA
+290 FTTIDSSLQQA
-301 AIESAAKN
+301 ALESVSKN

-325 LSKIPDLIFQEL
+325 LS
-337 QDGNLDILYQDSNTS
+337 
-352 DELGMRQL
+352 R
-360 NISIIRSVITTIDS
+360 
-374 SLQQAALESVA
+374 
-385 KNLYAYDKRHG
+385 
-396 WREPVNLLSKIPDS
+396 IPDS
-410 IFKEL
+410 IFTQL

-426 SITPDELGMRQ
+426 SITADELGMRQ

-444 DFFKDFVNSD
+444 DLFKEFINSD
-454 RHSVGIVMDVKPE
+454 RHSAGIIIDVNPE
-467 RIIYLNNSFQ
+467 RIIYLDNSFQ
-477 LETLFWDDAYE
+477 LESLYWNDSYE
-488 WARPRITINKL
+488 WARSRININKL
-499 GPRPQNF
+499 GPRPDNF

-520 MNGNYYLD
+520 MDGNYYLD

-535 AFISADPSSGAIK
+535 AFISANPSNGAVK

-609 WRPENYTGKFY
+609 WRPENYTGEFY

-648 TQNYL
+648 TQDYL

-697 FFIERVMDRNGKTI
+697 FFIERVVDRNGKTI
-711 FQNPQIDNKKKNID
+711 FQNPQVENKTKNID
-725 AFPWFQTQLTEEI
+725 AFPWFQTQLKEEI

-745 PIQKESM
+745 PIQGESI
-752 ASIDPRV
+752 APIDPRV

-769 ALSRGSNG
+769 ALLRGSNG
-777 RKTQVLN
+777 RKTQILN
-784 RDDIAGKTGTTND
+784 RSDIAGKTGTTND
-797 AISTWFSGFHSD
+797 AISTWFSGFHND

-815 IGTDDFSSLGDNEFG
+815 VGTDDFSSLGDNEFG
-830 SSIALPTW
+830 SSIALPAW

-843 TALMSL
+843 TALVSL
-849 PEEDWKIPKGLSY
+849 PEEEWKIPEGLSY
-862 VRVDRETGKPVD
+862 VRVDRETGRPVD

>member
-1 MFVRLINWALSA
+1 MFSKLINWAFLA
-13 ALIGT
+13 ALIAT
-18 LVSIFT
+18 LMSIFT
-24 IGAGYLLIKP
+24 IGVGYIVIKP
-34 NLPEIN
+34 SLPEIN

-74 KEIPQNL
+74 QQIPKNL

-91 QFFEHSGV
+91 QFFEHNGI
-99 RLTSLIRAVFQMVQ
+99 RIPSLLRAFYQMIQ

-133 LSRDQK
+133 LSREQK

-185 YFSKSINELTLAE
+185 YFAKSIDDLTLAE

-238 GRAQFLLA
+238 GRAQLLLA
-246 KAEPINLTQLD
+246 QSEPIKLTQLD
-257 SSFSLD
+257 SSFTLD
-263 GRYIAEITRQAMIE
+263 GRYIAEITRQAMID
-277 RYGLSVYKDGLSV
+277 RYGLSVYKDGL
-290 ITTIDSSLQQA
+290 
-301 AIESAAKN
+301 
-309 LYAYD
+309 
-314 KRHGWREPVNL
+314 
-325 LSKIPDLIFQEL
+325 
-337 QDGNLDILYQDSNTS
+337 
-352 DELGMRQL
+352 
-360 NISIIRSVITTIDS
+360 SVITTIDS

-396 WREPVNLLSKIPDS
+396 WREPINLLSKIPES

-415 QDGNLDILYQD
+415 QAGNLNVLYEESNISD
-426 SITPDELGMRQ
+426 SLGMKQR
-437 LNISVIR
+437 NVSVIR
-444 DFFKDFVNSD
+444 DFFEELVSLDN
-454 RHSVGIVMDVKPE
+454 HSAGIVIDVKPE
-467 RIIYLNNSFQ
+467 RVVYLNNSFQ
-477 LETLFWDDAYE
+477 LESLFWNDSYN
-488 WARPRITINKL
+488 WARRRIDINKL

-506 YDILRLGDLIYLSE
+506 YDILSLGDLIYLSKA
-520 MNGNYYLD
+520 NGSYYLD

-648 TQNYL
+648 TQDYL

-683 AYSIMV
+683 AYSILV
-689 NSDDPKDL
+689 NSKDPKDL
-697 FFIERVMDRNGKTI
+697 FFIERIIDRDGKTI
-711 FQNPQIDNKKKNID
+711 FQNPQSENKEKNIT
-725 AFPWFQTQLTEEI
+725 AFPWFQTKFTDEI

-745 PIQKESM
+745 SINKQSIK
-752 ASIDPRV
+752 SIDPRV
-759 TFITKDILRE
+759 SFITKDILRE
-769 ALSRGSNG
+769 TLSRGSYR
-777 RKTQVLN
+777 RKVQVLK
-784 RDDIAGKTGTTND
+784 RSDIAGKTGTTND
-797 AISTWFSGFHSD
+797 AISTWFSGFHNN
-809 LVTTVW
+809 LATTVW
-815 IGTDDFSSLGDNEFG
+815 VGTDDFSSLGNNEFG

-838 VDFMK
+838 IDFMK
-843 TALMSL
+843 TALVSL

-862 VRVDRETGKPVD
+862 VRVDLETGRPVD
-874 ESSKNSYFELF
+874 ETSQNSYFELF
-885 LDE
+885 LDEDS

>member
-1 MFVRLINWALSA
+1 MFVRLINWTLSA
-13 ALIGT
+13 ALFGT
-18 LVSIFT
+18 LLSILF
-24 IGAGYLLIKP
+24 IGAGYLLVKP
-34 NLPEIN
+34 SLPEID
-40 LVDEDVLQIP
+40 LVNEDVLQIP
-50 LKVLTSDGVLIG
+50 LKVFTSDGVLIG

-74 KEIPQNL
+74 EDIPINL

-91 QFFEHSGV
+91 QFFKHHGI
-99 RLTSLIRAVFQMVQ
+99 RIPSLIRAVYQMIK
-113 SGEIVSGGGTITM
+113 SGEIVSGGGTISM

-133 LSRDQK
+133 LSREQK
-139 IIRKIKE
+139 ILRKIKE
-146 IYLAFELESSAS
+146 IYLAFELESYAN

-171 LGNRSYGVEAAANK
+171 LGNRSYGVEAAANR

-216 SPDRSIIRRNWILG
+216 SPDRSLIRRNWILG

-238 GRAQFLLA
+238 GRGQYLIA
-246 KAEPINLTQLD
+246 KSEPINLTQLE
-257 SSFSLD
+257 SNFSLD
-263 GRYIAEITRQAMIE
+263 GQYIAEIARQAMIN

-290 ITTIDSSLQQA
+290 FTTIDSSLQQA
-301 AIESAAKN
+301 ALESVSKN

-325 LSKIPDLIFQEL
+325 LS
-337 QDGNLDILYQDSNTS
+337 
-352 DELGMRQL
+352 R
-360 NISIIRSVITTIDS
+360 
-374 SLQQAALESVA
+374 
-385 KNLYAYDKRHG
+385 
-396 WREPVNLLSKIPDS
+396 IPDS
-410 IFKEL
+410 IFTQL

-426 SITPDELGMRQ
+426 SITADELGMRQ

-444 DFFKDFVNSD
+444 DLFKEFINSD
-454 RHSVGIVMDVKPE
+454 RHSAGIIIDVNPE
-467 RIIYLNNSFQ
+467 RIIYLDNSFQ
-477 LETLFWDDAYE
+477 LESLYWNDSYE
-488 WARPRITINKL
+488 WARSRININKL
-499 GPRPQNF
+499 GPRPDNF

-520 MNGNYYLD
+520 MDGNYYLD

-535 AFISADPSSGAIK
+535 AFISANPSNGAVK

-609 WRPENYTGKFY
+609 WRPENYTGEFY

-648 TQNYL
+648 TQDYL

-697 FFIERVMDRNGKTI
+697 FFIERVVDRNGKTI
-711 FQNPQIDNKKKNID
+711 FQNPQVENKTKNID
-725 AFPWFQTQLTEEI
+725 AFPWFQTQLKEEI

-745 PIQKESM
+745 PIQGESI
-752 ASIDPRV
+752 APIDPRV

-769 ALSRGSNG
+769 ALLRGSNG
-777 RKTQVLN
+777 RKTQILN
-784 RDDIAGKTGTTND
+784 RSDIAGKTGTTND
-797 AISTWFSGFHSD
+797 AISTWFSGFHND

-815 IGTDDFSSLGDNEFG
+815 VGTDDFSSLGDNEFG
-830 SSIALPTW
+830 SSIALPAW

-843 TALMSL
+843 TALVSL
-849 PEEDWKIPKGLSY
+849 PEEEWKIPEGLSY
-862 VRVDRETGKPVD
+862 VRVDRETGRPVD

>member
-1 MFVRLINWALSA
+1 MFIRLINLALVT

-18 LVSIFT
+18 LAAILT
-24 IGAGYLLIKP
+24 IGMGYLFIKP
-34 NLPEIN
+34 SLPEIN
-40 LVDEDVLQIP
+40 LVDEGVLQIP
-50 LKVLTSDGVLIG
+50 LKVLTSDGILIG

-74 KEIPQNL
+74 EQIPQNL

-91 QFFEHSGV
+91 QFFEHGGV
-99 RLTSLIRAVFQMVQ
+99 RVPSFIRAFYQMIQ

-133 LSRDQK
+133 LSREQK

-146 IYLAFELESSAS
+146 IYLAFELESSAT

-171 LGNRSYGVEAAANK
+171 LGNRAYGVEAAANK
-185 YFSKSINELTLAE
+185 YFSKSINELTLSE

-246 KAEPINLTQLD
+246 KSEPIHLTQLD
-257 SSFSLD
+257 SNFSLD
-263 GRYIAEITRQAMIE
+263 GRYIAEIARQAMID
-277 RYGLSVYKDGLSV
+277 RYGLSVYRDGL
-290 ITTIDSSLQQA
+290 
-301 AIESAAKN
+301 
-309 LYAYD
+309 
-314 KRHGWREPVNL
+314 
-325 LSKIPDLIFQEL
+325 
-337 QDGNLDILYQDSNTS
+337 
-352 DELGMRQL
+352 
-360 NISIIRSVITTIDS
+360 SVITTIDS

-385 KNLYAYDKRHG
+385 INLYDYDKRHG
-396 WREPVNLLSKIPDS
+396 WREPINLLSKISES
-410 IFKEL
+410 IFEEL
-415 QDGNLDILYQD
+415 QAGNLDILYEE
-426 SITPDELGMRQ
+426 SNTLDELSMKQ
-437 LNISVIR
+437 LNVSVIR
-444 DFFKDFVNSD
+444 DFFEELLNLDK
-454 RHSVGIVMDVKPE
+454 HSGGIVIDVKPE

-477 LETLFWDDAYE
+477 LESLFWDESYK
-488 WARPRITINKL
+488 WARRKIDINKL

-506 YDILRLGDLIYLSE
+506 YDILRKGDLIYLSE
-520 MNGNYYLD
+520 RNGNYYLD

-535 AFISADPSSGAIK
+535 AFISTDPSNGAIK
-548 TYIGGLNFSKSN
+548 TYVGGLNFSKSN

-653 SRFGFSKSRLAPDL
+653 SRFGFSSSRLAPDL

-689 NSDDPKDL
+689 KPEDPKDL
-697 FFIERVMDRNGKTI
+697 FFIERIEDRNGKTI
-711 FQNPQIDNKKKNID
+711 FQNPQTENKKKNID

-745 PIQKESM
+745 PLTKKSLEP
-752 ASIDPRV
+752 IDPRV

-777 RKTQVLN
+777 RKTQVL
-784 RDDIAGKTGTTND
+784 RRSDIAGKTGTTND
-797 AISTWFSGFHSD
+797 AISTWFSGFHND
-809 LVTTVW
+809 LVSTVW
-815 IGTDDFSSLGDNEFG
+815 VGTDDFSSLGDNEFG

-843 TALMSL
+843 KALTNL

-862 VRVDRETGKPVD
+862 VRVDRETGQPVD
-874 ESSKNSYFELF
+874 ENSKNSYFELF
-885 LDE
+885 LDEEI

>member
-1 MFVRLINWALSA
+1 MFIRLINWTLVA

-18 LVSIFT
+18 LASILT
-24 IGAGYLLIKP
+24 IGIGYVLIKP
-34 NLPEIN
+34 SLPEIN
-40 LVDEDVLQIP
+40 LVDKDVLQIP
-50 LKVLTSDGVLIG
+50 LKVFTSDGVLIG

-74 KEIPQNL
+74 EQIPQNL

-91 QFFEHSGV
+91 QFFQHDGI
-99 RLTSLIRAVFQMVQ
+99 RIPSLIRAFYQMIQ

-133 LSRDQK
+133 LSREQK

-146 IYLAFELESSAS
+146 IYLAFELESSAT

-185 YFSKSINELTLAE
+185 YFSKSIDELTLAE

-216 SPDRSIIRRNWILG
+216 SPDRSILRRNWILG
-230 RMYKLGYI
+230 RMHKLGYI

-246 KAEPINLTQLD
+246 KSEPINLTQLD
-257 SSFSLD
+257 SNFSLD
-263 GRYIAEITRQAMIE
+263 GRYIAEITRQAMID

-301 AIESAAKN
+301 ALESVAKN
-309 LYAYD
+309 LYDYD

-325 LSKIPDLIFQEL
+325 QSKISESVFEEL
-337 QDGNLDILYQDSNTS
+337 QTGNLEILYEESSTL
-352 DELGMRQL
+352 DELGMKQL
-360 NISIIRSVITTIDS
+360 NV
-374 SLQQAALESVA
+374 
-385 KNLYAYDKRHG
+385 
-396 WREPVNLLSKIPDS
+396 
-410 IFKEL
+410 
-415 QDGNLDILYQD
+415 
-426 SITPDELGMRQ
+426 
-437 LNISVIR
+437 SVIR
-444 DFFKDFVNSD
+444 DFFEDLVNLD
-454 RHSVGIVMDVKPE
+454 KHSGGIVIDVKPE
-467 RIIYLNNSFQ
+467 RVMYLNSSFQ
-477 LETLFWDDAYE
+477 LESLFWDDSYK
-488 WARPRITINKL
+488 WARRKIDINKL

-506 YDILRLGDLIYLSE
+506 YDILRMGDLIYLSE
-520 MNGNYYLD
+520 QNGNYYLD

-535 AFISADPSSGAIK
+535 AFISTDPSNGAIK

-596 APIIFE
+596 APIIFA

-653 SRFGFSKSRLAPDL
+653 SRFGFSSSRLAPDL

-683 AYSIMV
+683 AFSILV
-689 NSDDPKDL
+689 NSEDPKDL
-697 FFIERVMDRNGKTI
+697 FFIERIEDRNGMTI
-711 FQNPQIDNKKKNID
+711 FQNLQAENKKINID
-725 AFPWFQTQLTEEI
+725 AFPWFQTQLSKEI

-745 PIQKESM
+745 PIIDKSLE
-752 ASIDPRV
+752 SIDPRV

-769 ALSRGSNG
+769 ALSRGSN
-777 RKTQVLN
+777 RKKTQVLN
-784 RDDIAGKTGTTND
+784 RNDIAGKTGTTND
-797 AISTWFSGFHSD
+797 AISTWFSGFHND

-815 IGTDDFSSLGDNEFG
+815 VGTDDFSSLGDNEFG
-830 SSIALPTW
+830 STIALPAW

-843 TALMSL
+843 TALPNL
-849 PEEDWKIPKGLSY
+849 PKEDWKIPKGLSY
-862 VRVDRETGKPVD
+862 VRVDRETGLPVN

-885 LDE
+885 LDEEI

>member
-1 MFVRLINWALSA
+1 MFVRLINWTLSA
-13 ALIGT
+13 ALFGT
-18 LVSIFT
+18 LLSILF
-24 IGAGYLLIKP
+24 IGAGYLLVKP
-34 NLPEIN
+34 SLPEID
-40 LVDEDVLQIP
+40 LVNEDVLQIP
-50 LKVLTSDGVLIG
+50 LKVFTSDGVLIG

-74 KEIPQNL
+74 EDIPINL

-91 QFFEHSGV
+91 QFFKHHGI
-99 RLTSLIRAVFQMVQ
+99 RIPSLIRAVYQMIK
-113 SGEIVSGGGTITM
+113 SGEIVSGGGTISM

-133 LSRDQK
+133 LSREQK
-139 IIRKIKE
+139 ILRKIKE
-146 IYLAFELESSAS
+146 IYLAFQLESYAN

-171 LGNRSYGVEAAANK
+171 LGNRSYGVEAAANR

-216 SPDRSIIRRNWILG
+216 SPDRSLIRRNWILG

-238 GRAQFLLA
+238 GRGQYLIA
-246 KAEPINLTQLD
+246 KSEPINLTQLE
-257 SSFSLD
+257 SNFSLD
-263 GRYIAEITRQAMIE
+263 GRYIAEIARQAMIN

-290 ITTIDSSLQQA
+290 FTTIDSSLQQA
-301 AIESAAKN
+301 ALESVSKN

-325 LSKIPDLIFQEL
+325 LS
-337 QDGNLDILYQDSNTS
+337 
-352 DELGMRQL
+352 R
-360 NISIIRSVITTIDS
+360 
-374 SLQQAALESVA
+374 
-385 KNLYAYDKRHG
+385 
-396 WREPVNLLSKIPDS
+396 IPDS
-410 IFKEL
+410 IFTQL

-426 SITPDELGMRQ
+426 SITADELGMRQ

-444 DFFKDFVNSD
+444 DLFKEFINSD
-454 RHSVGIVMDVKPE
+454 RHSAGIIIDVNPE
-467 RIIYLNNSFQ
+467 RIIYLDNSFQ
-477 LETLFWDDAYE
+477 LESLYWNDSYE
-488 WARPRITINKL
+488 WARSRININKL
-499 GPRPQNF
+499 GPRPDNF

-520 MNGNYYLD
+520 MDGNYYLD

-535 AFISADPSSGAIK
+535 AFISANPSNGAVK

-609 WRPENYTGKFY
+609 WRPENYTGEFY

-648 TQNYL
+648 TQDYL

-697 FFIERVMDRNGKTI
+697 FFIERVVDRNGKTI
-711 FQNPQIDNKKKNID
+711 FQNPQVENKTKNID
-725 AFPWFQTQLTEEI
+725 AFPWFQTQLKEEI

-745 PIQKESM
+745 PIQGESI
-752 ASIDPRV
+752 APIDPRV

-769 ALSRGSNG
+769 ALLRGSNG
-777 RKTQVLN
+777 RKTQILN
-784 RDDIAGKTGTTND
+784 RSDIAGKTGTTND
-797 AISTWFSGFHSD
+797 AISTWFSGFHND

-815 IGTDDFSSLGDNEFG
+815 VGTDDFSSLGDNEFG
-830 SSIALPTW
+830 SSIALPAW

-843 TALMSL
+843 TALVSL
-849 PEEDWKIPKGLSY
+849 PEEEWKIPEGLSY
-862 VRVDRETGKPVD
+862 VRVDRETGRPVD

>member
-1 MFVRLINWALSA
+1 MFSKLTNWAFLA
-13 ALIGT
+13 ALIAT

-24 IGAGYLLIKP
+24 IGVGYIVIKP
-34 NLPEIN
+34 SLPEIN
-40 LVDEDVLQIP
+40 LIDEDVLQIP

-74 KEIPQNL
+74 QQIPKNL

-91 QFFEHSGV
+91 QFFEHNGI
-99 RLTSLIRAVFQMVQ
+99 RIPSLLRAFYQMIQ

-133 LSRDQK
+133 LSREQK

-158 KEEIFSLYLNTIF
+158 KEKIFSLYLNTIF

-185 YFSKSINELTLAE
+185 YFAKSIDDLTLAE

-238 GRAQFLLA
+238 GRAQLLLA
-246 KAEPINLTQLD
+246 QSEPIKLTQLD
-257 SSFSLD
+257 SSFTLD
-263 GRYIAEITRQAMIE
+263 GRYIAEITRQAMID
-277 RYGLSVYKDGLSV
+277 RYGLSVYKDGL
-290 ITTIDSSLQQA
+290 
-301 AIESAAKN
+301 
-309 LYAYD
+309 
-314 KRHGWREPVNL
+314 
-325 LSKIPDLIFQEL
+325 
-337 QDGNLDILYQDSNTS
+337 
-352 DELGMRQL
+352 
-360 NISIIRSVITTIDS
+360 SVITTIDS

-396 WREPVNLLSKIPDS
+396 WREPINLLSKIPES

-415 QDGNLDILYQD
+415 QAGNLNVLYEESNISD
-426 SITPDELGMRQ
+426 SLGMKQR
-437 LNISVIR
+437 NVSVIR
-444 DFFKDFVNSD
+444 DFFEELVSLDN
-454 RHSVGIVMDVKPE
+454 HSAGIVIDVKPE
-467 RIIYLNNSFQ
+467 RVVYLNNSFQ
-477 LETLFWDDAYE
+477 LESLFWNDSYN
-488 WARPRITINKL
+488 WARRRIDINKL

-506 YDILRLGDLIYLSE
+506 YDILSLGDLIYLSKA
-520 MNGNYYLD
+520 NGSYYLD

-648 TQNYL
+648 TQDYL

-683 AYSIMV
+683 AYSILV
-689 NSDDPKDL
+689 NSKDPKDL
-697 FFIERVMDRNGKTI
+697 FFIERIIDRDGKTI
-711 FQNPQIDNKKKNID
+711 FQNPQLENKEKNIT
-725 AFPWFQTQLTEEI
+725 AFPWFQTQFTDEI

-745 PIQKESM
+745 SINKQSIE
-752 ASIDPRV
+752 SIDPRV
-759 TFITKDILRE
+759 SFITKDILRE
-769 ALSRGSNG
+769 TLSRGSYR
-777 RKTQVLN
+777 RKVQVLK
-784 RDDIAGKTGTTND
+784 RSDIAGKTGTTND
-797 AISTWFSGFHSD
+797 AISTWFSGFHNN
-809 LVTTVW
+809 LATTVW
-815 IGTDDFSSLGDNEFG
+815 VGTDDFSSLGNNEFG

-838 VDFMK
+838 IDFMK
-843 TALMSL
+843 TALVSL

-862 VRVDRETGKPVD
+862 VRVDLETGRPVD
-874 ESSKNSYFELF
+874 ETSQNSYFELF
-885 LDE
+885 LDEDS